1 VLAVKENQKKLYREI
16 SEYFADDIL
25 LKEIKN
31 GSGYKKTQ
39 EKSHF
44 RMETREYYQCCRI
57 SWMEEKGRW
66 KGLKSIGMVCK
77 TMTDEEKTVTERR
90 YYISSLPLYIELFSR
105 AVRQHWSV
113 EIMHWHLDVTFK
125 EDANSTLD
133 KTAAQNLN
141 IINKWSLSI
150 LKLFEIGKK
159 KLSLRKKRFYIS
171 MKAEEYLEQ
180 IINL

>member
-1 VLAVKENQKKLYREI
+1 
-16 SEYFADDIL
+16 
-25 LKEIKN
+25 
-31 GSGYKKTQ
+31 
-39 EKSHF
+39 
-44 RMETREYYQCCRI
+44 
-57 SWMEEKGRW
+57 
-66 KGLKSIGMVCK
+66 
-77 TMTDEEKTVTERR
+77 MTDGEKTVIEKR
-90 YYISSLPLYIELFSR
+90 YYISSLPMDIELFSR

-133 KTAAQNLN
+133 KTAGQSLN